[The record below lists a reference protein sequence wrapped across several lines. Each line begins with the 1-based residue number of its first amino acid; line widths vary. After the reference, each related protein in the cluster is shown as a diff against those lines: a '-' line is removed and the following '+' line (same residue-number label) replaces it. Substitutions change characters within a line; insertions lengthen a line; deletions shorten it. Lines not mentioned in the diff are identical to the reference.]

1 MDKSIF
7 PAIVKT
13 KLSTRGEFE
22 LTDSIQFLIDQDRRF
37 RMVLL
42 QDQEWLGISYPWDLL
57 GANRLALDVMESARD
72 GMVEAGVHI
81 HGMLH
86 LSRGSTIRSGCYLE
100 GPIFIGENAAVGP
113 NAYLR
118 LTRSLERGRRLG
130 LIV

>member
-1 MDKSIF
+1 
-7 PAIVKT
+7 T

-22 LTDSIQFLIDQDRRF
+22 LTDSIQSLINQDRRF

-57 GANRLALDVMESARD
+57 VANRLALDMMESARD
-72 GMVEAGVHI
+72 GMVEPSVHI

-86 LSRGSTIRSGCYLE
+86 LSRLSTIRSGCYLE
-100 GPIFIGENAAVGP
+100 GPVFIGEGGVVGP

-118 LTRSLERGRRLG
+118 PYTVVGNEAKVGPYCD
-130 LIV
+130 